1 MKNIQATIKIL
12 KKLNYILSSK
22 QKKKSFC
29 VLIIIITSSVF
40 ELLGIT
46 AVLPFIQAVLSPD
59 KLMENKAIVKI
70 AGRLGIETST
80 GLLVLMGGFL
90 ILIYLFKNV
99 YMVFSI
105 YAQYDFSTRIQKELS
120 IKMLNSYMSRDR
132 KSVV

>member
-105 YAQYDFSTRIQKELS
+105 YAQYD
-120 IKMLNSYMSRDR
+120 
-132 KSVV
+132 